1 MLLAEQEII
10 SFPLNQRAVDDYTA
24 QVINTL
30 NGITNPVERYAVA
43 RCLKNIFDQACE
55 NCGVA
60 AEAYCEKEDIG
71 SDGKEFELF
80 TVTKNPVHKKV
91 WLNRQFDM
99 DYNYA
104 ANATNVKG
112 KRIPY
117 KETLQE
123 IRYHD
128 KELKANKK
136 ILKGYKEKIKL
147 AHPNMVPEVIRVVF
161 KLISIPD

>member
-1 MLLAEQEII
+1 MLINQQETI
-10 SFPLNQRAVDDYTA
+10 SFLLNQRAVDERTA
-24 QVINTL
+24 QVINIL
-30 NGITNPVERYAVA
+30 NGIVNPVERYAVA
-43 RCLKNIFDQACE
+43 RCLKNIFDKACE

-71 SDGKEFELF
+71 SDGKEFELYS
-80 TVTKNPVHKKV
+80 VTENPAHKNV
-91 WLNRQFDM
+91 WLIRQFDM

-123 IRYHD
+123 IEYHD

-161 KLISIPD
+161 KLTSIPD

>member
-1 MLLAEQEII
+1 MLINQQETT
-10 SFPLNQRAVDDYTA
+10 SFSLNQRAVDDYTA
-24 QVINTL
+24 QVINIL
-30 NGITNPVERYAVA
+30 NGIVNPVERYAVA

-55 NCGVA
+55 NCGDA
-60 AEAYCEKEDIG
+60 AEAYCEIENIG
-71 SDGKEFELF
+71 SDGKEFELYS
-80 TVTKNPVHKKV
+80 VTENPAHKKV

-123 IRYHD
+123 IKYHD

-147 AHPNMVPEVIRVVF
+147 AHPNMVPDVVRVVF
-161 KLISIPD
+161 KLTSIPD

>member
-1 MLLAEQEII
+1 MLINQQETT
-10 SFPLNQRAVDDYTA
+10 SFSLNQRAVNDYTA
-24 QVINTL
+24 QVINIL
-30 NGITNPVERYAVA
+30 NGIVNPVERYAVA
-43 RCLKNIFDQACE
+43 RCLKNIFDKACE

-71 SDGKEFELF
+71 SDGKEFELYS
-80 TVTKNPVHKKV
+80 VTEKKKKKNV
-91 WLNRQFDM
+91 WLIRQFDM

-123 IRYHD
+123 IEYHD

-136 ILKGYKEKIKL
+136 ILKGFKEQIKL
-147 AHPNMVPEVIRVVF
+147 AHPNMVPDVVRIIF
-161 KLISIPD
+161 KLNAIPD

>member
-1 MLLAEQEII
+1 MLINQQETT
-10 SFPLNQRAVDDYTA
+10 SFSLNQRAVNDYTA
-24 QVINTL
+24 QVINIL
-30 NGITNPVERYAVA
+30 NGIVNPVERYAVA
-43 RCLKNIFDQACE
+43 RCLKNIFDKACE

-71 SDGKEFELF
+71 SDGKEFELYS
-80 TVTKNPVHKKV
+80 VTENPAHKNV
-91 WLNRQFDM
+91 WLIRQFDM

-123 IRYHD
+123 IEYHD

-136 ILKGYKEKIKL
+136 ILKGYKEQIKL
-147 AHPNMVPEVIRVVF
+147 AHPNMVPDVVRVVF
-161 KLISIPD
+161 KLNSIPN

>member
-1 MLLAEQEII
+1 MLINQQETT
-10 SFPLNQRAVDDYTA
+10 SFSLNQRAVNDYTA
-24 QVINTL
+24 QVINIL
-30 NGITNPVERYAVA
+30 NGIVNPVERYAVA
-43 RCLKNIFDQACE
+43 RCLKNIFDKACE

-71 SDGKEFELF
+71 SDGKEFELYS
-80 TVTKNPVHKKV
+80 VTENPAHKNV
-91 WLNRQFDM
+91 WLIRQFDM

-123 IRYHD
+123 IEYHD

-161 KLISIPD
+161 KLTSIPD